1 MNSSKKILTVPLQ
14 NRTNLMTQAPIDT
27 VEDYILDDILSSI
40 IIDEACI
47 IHRRIKMGMFP
58 PQPKPRL
65 DLYSEVHANE
75 EEMMA
80 AIQKY
85 STEEPLMHKSNSSS
99 EDVVMDMLDEQELE
113 GDNSS
118 SSSTGSMV
126 VTRHQQNQLDIWNRI
141 PPKEPKALAKCTICD
156 RYVSALRFAPHLDKC
171 MQLGTMRTGAASNS
185 SHLRSPSKSKD

>member
-1 MNSSKKILTVPLQ
+1 
-14 NRTNLMTQAPIDT
+14 MTQDPSDT
-27 VEDYILDDILSSI
+27 VEDYILDDILSQI
-40 IIDEACI
+40 IIDEACR

-65 DLYSEVHANE
+65 DLYSEVHATQ
-75 EEMMA
+75 EEMIA

-85 STEEPLMHKSNSSS
+85 STEEPLIHSKSNYSSS
-99 EDVVMDMLDEQELE
+99 EDITIDLLDEQQELE

-118 SSSTGSMV
+118 SSTTGSTV

-141 PPKEPKALAKCTICD
+141 PPKEPKELAKCTICD

-171 MQLGTMRTGAASNS
+171 MQLGTLRTGTANNS
-185 SHLRSPSKSKD
+185 STPSLLP